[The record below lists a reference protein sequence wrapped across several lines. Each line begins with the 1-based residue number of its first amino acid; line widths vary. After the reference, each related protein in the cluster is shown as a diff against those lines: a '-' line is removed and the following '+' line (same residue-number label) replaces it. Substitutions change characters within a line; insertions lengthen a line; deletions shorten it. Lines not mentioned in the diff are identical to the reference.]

1 MERKIEL
8 NIKFDNNFDDD
19 SLTTL
24 EKQKEKIENP
34 PHEKEGNIRFVFK
47 TILHDNYRKCYELR
61 VLDRKYRG

>member
-1 MERKIEL
+1 MKRKIEL

-34 PHEKEGNIRFVFK
+34 PHEEEEKIRFEFE